1 MRRKLT
7 TLLFWAVMLYANAQ
21 FISFQL
27 PIDNV
32 MNSYQIRCVTQDK
45 RGFIWMGTGSGL
57 YRYDG
62 YQYKKIQ
69 THQQPDLLPN
79 EAVLTISRW
88 GMDAICASARI
99 NNMMEVGLGFVEALP
114 EQDATRGNLLM
125 LWLILLVTRSAAFSM
140 RARYKSSQRATKPA
154 GSIWS

>member
-45 RGFIWMGTGSGL
+45 HGFIWMGTGSGL

-69 THQQPDLLPN
+69 MHQQPDLLPN
-79 EAVLTISRW
+79 EAVQTISRW
-88 GMDAICASARI
+88 GSRY
-99 NNMMEVGLGFVEALP
+99 
-114 EQDATRGNLLM
+114 
-125 LWLILLVTRSAAFSM
+125 LWIRLRSDLYSC
-140 RARYKSSQRATKPA
+140 YDT
-154 GSIWS
+154 

>member
-7 TLLFWAVMLYANAQ
+7 TLLFWAVMLCANAQ

-32 MNSYQIRCVTQDK
+32 MNSYQICCVTQDK

-88 GMDAICASARI
+88 GSRYLWIRLRGDLYSCYDT
-99 NNMMEVGLGFVEALP
+99 ELETFVDWSGQE
-114 EQDATRGNLLM
+114 DR
-125 LWLILLVTRSAAFSM
+125 
-140 RARYKSSQRATKPA
+140 KSVV
-154 GSIWS
+154 

>member
-1 MRRKLT
+1 MKRKLT
-7 TLLFWAVMLYANAQ
+7 TLLFGAVMLYAHAQ
-21 FISFQL
+21 FLSFQL

-69 THQQPDLLPN
+69 TPQQPDLLPN

-88 GMDAICASARI
+88 GSRYLWIR
-99 NNMMEVGLGFVEALP
+99 L
-114 EQDATRGNLLM
+114 RG
-125 LWLILLVTRSAAFSM
+125 T
-140 RARYKSSQRATKPA
+140 
-154 GSIWS
+154 

>member
-45 RGFIWMGTGSGL
+45 HGFIWMGTGSGL

-79 EAVLTISRW
+79 EAVRTISRW
-88 GMDAICASARI
+88 GSRYLWIRLRGDLYSCYADRK
-99 NNMMEVGLGFVEALP
+99 
-114 EQDATRGNLLM
+114 QATGRTNVVSSLTNITCGCTTNSM
-125 LWLILLVTRSAAFSM
+125 VAAM
-140 RARYKSSQRATKPA
+140 
-154 GSIWS
+154 